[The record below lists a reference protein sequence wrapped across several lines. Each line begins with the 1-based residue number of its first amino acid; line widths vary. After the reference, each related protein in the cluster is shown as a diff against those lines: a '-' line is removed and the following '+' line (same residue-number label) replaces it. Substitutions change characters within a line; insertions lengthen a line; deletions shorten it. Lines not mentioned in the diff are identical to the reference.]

1 MPEPITEATEQLW
14 QEAMQAA
21 GDVIRPGAKD
31 KENPGWPEKLNVR
44 TYTLNA
50 ARKRL
55 NVGRYAMDQAV
66 ATALLPIFA
75 DPTGETRISAAIVE
89 TILADDAR
97 YEQIVANE
105 SVEPR
110 ELAEVLD
117 MSYSAIRRRL
127 DQAGVRGQPRWNQ
140 VRGQWGLPESL
151 QAFYKVLHERR
162 TQEKEEKK
170 KRVQERRVR
179 ERDQRESERER
190 RENLRQRLMDS
201 FPTWQDEHR
210 VNQNMVLHVGP
221 PNSGKTHEALN
232 RLAEA
237 GSGWYL
243 APLRLLAFEIFDRLN
258 QRGVLCNLLTGEEYI
273 PIPGAT
279 ITAATIEMFSP
290 HASGDVVIV
299 DEAQMLSDPDRGW
312 AWTRAMM
319 EAQAP
324 EIHVIGPITI
334 RNLVEQMATSGE
346 IPLEIVEHERLAPI
360 KVAESPWML
369 EKLPNRTILVAF
381 SRRMVLEL
389 KTKLERAKR
398 KVSVVYG
405 SLPPEVRRKQA
416 ERFAHG
422 ETEICIA
429 TDAVGMG
436 LNLPADYVCFYEIE
450 KYDGRANRRLM
461 PSEVQQIGGRAG
473 RFGIS
478 SAGEIGSTNRHN
490 LEVIRTQYYTPSE
503 DLTHARVAPT
513 VDDLEMI
520 PGSLADRLKEWG
532 QLQSIPMVLRNL
544 VSTADLTERIELAAR
559 LTDDEVEKLG
569 LEKAVRLINAPARK
583 SSRDYWYACA
593 QAILHEKQM
602 PLPPEPVSIV
612 RDSEELDF
620 IENCISCAD
629 IYLWLSQRKEF
640 TLYGTAALYVRDE
653 RMSWSV
659 RIDEA
664 LLRRLNMTR
673 RCRECRKELPAGY
686 PYHLC
691 ESCYSTRFRNMEY

>member
-31 KENPGWPEKLNVR
+31 NPNWPERLHAR
-44 TYTLNA
+44 TYTLNT

-55 NVGRYAMDQAV
+55 NASRYSMDQAV
-66 ATALLPIFA
+66 ATGLLPIFA
-75 DPTGETRISAAIVE
+75 DPTGETRISAAVVE
-89 TILADDAR
+89 SLLADDSR
-97 YEQIVANE
+97 YELIVANE

-110 ELAEVLD
+110 EMAEVLD

-140 VRGQWGLPESL
+140 VRGQWGLPETL

-162 TQEKEEKK
+162 TQEKEDKK

-179 ERDQRESERER
+179 ERDQRETERQR
-190 RENLRQRLMDS
+190 REDLRQRLMDS

-210 VNQNMVLHVGP
+210 VNQNLVLHVGP

-324 EIHVIGPITI
+324 EIHVIGPVTI

-360 KVAESPWML
+360 KVAESPWVL

-478 SAGEIGSTNRHN
+478 SAGEIGATNRHN
-490 LEVIRTQYYTPSE
+490 LEVIRTQYYTLSE

-544 VSTADLTERIELAAR
+544 VSTADLSERIELAAR

-593 QAILHEKQM
+593 QAILHDKQM

-640 TLYGTAALYVRDE
+640 EPYGTAALYVRDE
-653 RMSWSV
+653 RMSWSI

-673 RCRECRKELPAGY
+673 RCRECRKELAVGY
-686 PYHLC
+686 PYHIC